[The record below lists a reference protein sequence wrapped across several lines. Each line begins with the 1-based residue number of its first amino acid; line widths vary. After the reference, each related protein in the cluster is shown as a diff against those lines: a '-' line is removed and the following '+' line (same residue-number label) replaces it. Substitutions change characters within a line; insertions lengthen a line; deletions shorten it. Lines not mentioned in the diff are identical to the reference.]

1 MSPHERLIRQILL
14 RAEALYEQLGNPL
27 VLAHPQRRA
36 WAFVRALG
44 ATRLAGEFGVR
55 REEIVIA
62 RRKAFSRWR
71 YWYFRYEQ
79 PLWQEIAALSPD
91 RQEWEGLFVRYLRAR
106 AGVRQGTLI
115 TDTTR
120 SGAAHLLA
128 CALRSVGTVPWLV
141 ADEPQWQAVWRHLH
155 QGEVSHARVLADRL
169 GWSAMQWRRAR
180 GVVYRL
186 HGLVWLPL
194 SQRQLL
200 ALSRWPTAHLHAL
213 ERTGYALFPER
224 QVSLLALSSLSPHH
238 MARLS
243 GAVAPQRSVARG
255 CPQRPDT
262 HQSVLAPTVS
272 WRVVCDLYCRGHR
285 RKAQA
290 QLAILG
296 WSSRHGRRLRRVA
309 ARLTTLLQLPLSQR
323 QFLALSRW
331 PEARLRELRQCGRTQ
346 VGDQLITT
354 ARVPHLTPAQLT
366 TLNAAEESQAVRG
379 ELP

>member
-1 MSPHERLIRQILL
+1 MSPHETLIRQILL
-14 RAEALYEQLGNPL
+14 RAEAVYEQLGNPL
-27 VLAHPQRRA
+27 VLAHPQRRG
-36 WAFVRALG
+36 WAFARAFG
-44 ATRLAGEFGVR
+44 ATRLAGELGVR
-55 REEIVIA
+55 REEIVVA

-106 AGVRQGTLI
+106 AGVRQGILVADPTQ
-115 TDTTR
+115 
-120 SGAAHLLA
+120 SEAPYVLA
-128 CALRSVGTVPWLV
+128 CALRSVGTVPWLM

-155 QGEVSHARVLADRL
+155 QGEVSHAHVLADRL
-169 GWSAMQWRRAR
+169 GWSAMQWRRTR

-200 ALSRWPTAHLHAL
+200 ALSRWPTAHLHAI
-213 ERTGYALFPER
+213 ERTGRALFPEC
-224 QVSLLALSSLSPHH
+224 QVSLLELRDLSPRQI
-238 MARLS
+238 ARLS
-243 GAVAPQRSVARG
+243 ADAVPQRHTGHARQ
-255 CPQRPDT
+255 QRPDT

-272 WRVVCDLYCRGHR
+272 WRVVCDLYRRGHK

-290 QLAILG
+290 QLAILS
-296 WSSRHGRRLRRVA
+296 WSTRHGRRLRQVA

-331 PEARLRELRQCGRTQ
+331 PEAQLCELRQRGRTQ

-366 TLNAAEESQAVRG
+366 SLVGSQESQAT
-379 ELP
+379 

>member
-1 MSPHERLIRQILL
+1 MHPHERLICQILL

-55 REEIVIA
+55 REDLVIA

-71 YWYFRYEQ
+71 YWYVRYEQ
-79 PLWQEIAALSPD
+79 PLWQEIAALSRH
-91 RQEWEGLFVRYLRAR
+91 RQDWEALFVRYLRAR
-106 AGVRQGTLI
+106 AGVRQGTLV

-120 SGAAHLLA
+120 FGAAHLLA

-141 ADEPQWQAVWRHLH
+141 ADTPRWQAVWRHLH

-169 GWSAMQWRRAR
+169 GWSTMQWRRAR

-213 ERTGYALFPER
+213 ERTGHALFPER
-224 QVSLLALSSLSPHH
+224 QVSLLDLRDCSPRQI
-238 MARLS
+238 ARLS
-243 GAVAPQRSVARG
+243 ADAVPQPHPMHARQ
-255 CPQRPDT
+255 QRPDARR
-262 HQSVLAPTVS
+262 SVVAETVS
-272 WRVVCDLYCRGHR
+272 WRVVCALYRRGYVR
-285 RKAQA
+285 QAQA
-290 QLAILG
+290 HLAILG
-296 WSSRHGRRLRRVA
+296 RSARHGRRLRWA
-309 ARLTTLLQLPLSQR
+309 ATRLTTLLQLPLSQR

-331 PEARLRELRQCGRTQ
+331 PEVRLAALRVHGHTQ
-346 VGDQLITT
+346 MGDRRITT
-354 ARVPHLTPAQLT
+354 AHLRHLTPAQLI
-366 TLNAAEESQAVRG
+366 TLSAAEESEAAG
-379 ELP
+379 GALP